1 MNHVGI
7 FADLAFYYF
16 HVMSFDKCERSK
28 FDDTFMR
35 QYVSFVSSGSG
46 TKEIVSR

>member
-1 MNHVGI
+1 M
-7 FADLAFYYF
+7 ADFFPKVNYI
-16 HVMSFDKCERSK
+16 K
-28 FDDTFMR
+28 FDDTYMR